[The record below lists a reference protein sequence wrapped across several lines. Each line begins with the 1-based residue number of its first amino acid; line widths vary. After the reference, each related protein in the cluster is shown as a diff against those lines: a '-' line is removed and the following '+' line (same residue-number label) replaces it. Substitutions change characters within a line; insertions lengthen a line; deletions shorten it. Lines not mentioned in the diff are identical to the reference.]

1 MLNLEN
7 NMSARPLIHF
17 AHATGM
23 PSPIYQPLFDALADQ
38 YDVIKVANLGVDQR
52 YPIDNHWNSLKYQ
65 VIDSIVTQSQGRKV
79 IGVGHSLGSV
89 LTLLASYERP
99 ELFERII
106 LLDPP
111 LILGKAS
118 LQLHYAKYFDR
129 ALLDKITPAHLS
141 IKRRN
146 HWDSREQAGELLRP
160 KGFYKDFDERCFAL
174 YLQYALRDDTVNG
187 GVTLTI
193 PREAEVAIFR
203 TNPSYW
209 WLKQP
214 KPKVPVNMIMGH
226 DSPFYKRGFSDIAQ
240 RDFHIPY
247 QVTQGGH
254 MFPLESPDV
263 VAGLIKD
270 ILMKP

>member
-1 MLNLEN
+1 
-7 NMSARPLIHF
+7 MSKRPLIHF

-23 PSPIYQPLFDALADQ
+23 PSPIYQPLFDALADD
-38 YDVIKVANLGVDQR
+38 YDFIQLPSYLGTDQR
-52 YPIDNHWNSLKYQ
+52 YPVDNHWHSLTYQ
-65 VIDSIVTQSQGRKV
+65 VIDSIVTQAHGRKV
-79 IGVGHSLGSV
+79 IGIGHSLGSA

-141 IKRRN
+141 LKRRE

-160 KGFYKDFDERCFAL
+160 KGFYKDFDQRCFDL
-174 YLQYALRDDTVNG
+174 YLQYALRDDTVRG

-193 PREAEVAIFR
+193 SRETEVAIFR

-209 WLKQP
+209 WRKQP
-214 KPKVPVNMIMGH
+214 KPKVKVDMLMGQESLFLKH
-226 DSPFYKRGFSDIAQ
+226 GFSEIAQ
-240 RDFHIPY
+240 RDFAIPY
-247 QVTQGGH
+247 QVIQGGH
-254 MFPLESPDV
+254 MFPLEYPDIT
-263 VAGLIKD
+263 AQSIQN
-270 ILMKP
+270 ILAQS